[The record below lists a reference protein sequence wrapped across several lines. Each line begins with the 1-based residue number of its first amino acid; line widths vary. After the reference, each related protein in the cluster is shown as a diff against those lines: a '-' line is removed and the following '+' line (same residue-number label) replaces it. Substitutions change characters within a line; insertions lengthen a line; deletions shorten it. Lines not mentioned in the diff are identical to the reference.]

1 MNSVLVKILALAV
14 ILSLMISTS
23 DGRSLRHFKSTTFQN
38 KLSRS
43 NSFGRRPTHSRF
55 NLRQGRGREA
65 FRHGRQEE
73 EAAEN
78 PSDIEPADAIST
90 ETESPLPW
98 SYASDAAA
106 AEAPQLSYGAPL
118 GDTIDSYEGDLP
130 GAGSENG
137 SNGSNGSIGSN
148 NSDGS
153 NSSLQGDDDK
163 ERSDGSGSNGD
174 IPPWCNPTDPMGAWL
189 NFQNVRDWCIGEG
202 FEELSPYGGSASE
215 ETTTEAVNADDRDYQ
230 GDY

>member
-1 MNSVLVKILALAV
+1 MNSALAKILALAV
-14 ILSLMISTS
+14 ILSLMILTS
-23 DGRSLRHFKSTTFQN
+23 GGRSLRRFKSTTFQN

-43 NSFGRRPTHSRF
+43 NSFGRRPTQSRF
-55 NLRQGRGREA
+55 DLRQGRGREA

-73 EAAEN
+73 EAAET

-90 ETESPLPW
+90 ETESPLPR

-130 GAGSENG
+130 GAGSNGFNG
-137 SNGSNGSIGSN
+137 SNGSN

-153 NSSLQGDDDK
+153 NSSLQGDYDK
-163 ERSDGSGSNGD
+163 ERPDGSSSNGD

-202 FEELSPYGGSASE
+202 FEELSPYGGSTSE

>member
-14 ILSLMISTS
+14 ILILMISTS
-23 DGRSLRHFKSTTFQN
+23 DGRSLRRFKSTTLQN

-43 NSFGRRPTHSRF
+43 NSFGRRPTQSRF
-55 NLRQGRGREA
+55 NQRQGRGRKT

-73 EAAEN
+73 EATET
-78 PSDIEPADAIST
+78 PRDIEPVDAIST
-90 ETESPLPW
+90 ETESPLPR
-98 SYASDAAA
+98 SYVSDAAA

-130 GAGSENG
+130 GAGNDNGGNG
-137 SNGSNGSIGSN
+137 SNGSNS
-148 NSDGS
+148 SD
-153 NSSLQGDDDK
+153 SLIQDSDDN

-215 ETTTEAVNADDRDYQ
+215 EATTQAVITEDRDYQ
-230 GDY
+230 EDY